1 MFTLNVCMSD
11 YKTETVR
18 NLCKLAPHSRQIRKE
33 RVWINVLST
42 LYECRSIYIIF
53 FSGNQQLFNE
63 ISKRKKLDCFQL
75 PHRQKKR
82 SICEVFQIGCF
93 SHKSITSH
101 NFVWIPFVINY
112 VNLIFINLLHVQI
125 VLFEKYASCY
135 SQTFKILIYKIYVY
149 FF

>member
-53 FSGNQQLFNE
+53 FLE
-63 ISKRKKLDCFQL
+63 ISNYLMKYLKEKNWIVSNYPID
-75 PHRQKKR
+75 KKR

-135 SQTFKILIYKIYVY
+135 SQTF
-149 FF
+149 